1 MEYRVLKYFLIV
13 AREENITRAAEIL
26 NVSQPA
32 LSRQLMQLEEE
43 LNTKLFIRGKRH
55 LTLTDAGLLL
65 RRRAQEII
73 DLTLK
78 TEQEIQKENDNLEGT
93 ISIGSGEAQSMKMI
107 AQWIQQFHELYPNV
121 KFEIH
126 SNNATYIQER
136 LDRGLLDIGILL
148 APKDLT
154 KYEYIPLKDQERWG
168 ALMHQSCPLT
178 KKDYVTAQDLLN
190 YKILIPK
197 RDVEQG
203 VANWFKENYNQL
215 DILATYNL
223 LYNAAMIVDTGM
235 AIALT
240 IEGAF
245 SLYQNSNLVFKPFYP
260 ELVISSFLVY
270 KKHQPLSLAVSKF
283 IDFINMQFSYDK
295 Q

>member
-93 ISIGSGEAQSMKMI
+93 ISIGSGEAQSMKMM

-154 KYEYIPLKDQERWG
+154 KYEYCTSQE
-168 ALMHQSCPLT
+168 
-178 KKDYVTAQDLLN
+178 K
-190 YKILIPK
+190 
-197 RDVEQG
+197 
-203 VANWFKENYNQL
+203 
-215 DILATYNL
+215 
-223 LYNAAMIVDTGM
+223 VDT
-235 AIALT
+235 
-240 IEGAF
+240 
-245 SLYQNSNLVFKPFYP
+245 KPNIY
-260 ELVISSFLVY
+260 L
-270 KKHQPLSLAVSKF
+270 
-283 IDFINMQFSYDK
+283 
-295 Q
+295 

>member
-13 AREENITRAAEIL
+13 AREENITRSAEIL

-197 RDVEQG
+197 KRC
-203 VANWFKENYNQL
+203 
-215 DILATYNL
+215 
-223 LYNAAMIVDTGM
+223 
-235 AIALT
+235 
-240 IEGAF
+240 
-245 SLYQNSNLVFKPFYP
+245 
-260 ELVISSFLVY
+260 
-270 KKHQPLSLAVSKF
+270 
-283 IDFINMQFSYDK
+283 
-295 Q
+295 

>member
-13 AREENITRAAEIL
+13 AREENITRSAEIL

-121 KFEIH
+121 KFEI
-126 SNNATYIQER
+126 
-136 LDRGLLDIGILL
+136 
-148 APKDLT
+148 P
-154 KYEYIPLKDQERWG
+154 PLYCARK
-168 ALMHQSCPLT
+168 
-178 KKDYVTAQDLLN
+178 
-190 YKILIPK
+190 
-197 RDVEQG
+197 
-203 VANWFKENYNQL
+203 
-215 DILATYNL
+215 
-223 LYNAAMIVDTGM
+223 AA
-235 AIALT
+235 
-240 IEGAF
+240 
-245 SLYQNSNLVFKPFYP
+245 
-260 ELVISSFLVY
+260 
-270 KKHQPLSLAVSKF
+270 
-283 IDFINMQFSYDK
+283 
-295 Q
+295 